1 MRLSAYCP
9 LIKSEFL
16 GVFNF
21 VSTGDEVKAVVY
33 AKAYYS
39 DISVP
44 LAHNYFVSTGDEYSM
59 QLHISRLRTTP
70 RGNYSPLGT
79 NFHFDPGGADV
90 RRKLLPHW
98 DRSWMFG
105 TSSPLAWKSKFA
117 SAGGR
122 LSLRSRRAKVEAIT
136 EMVPQWDTIFSVI
149 DYCARSSRCRNFC
162 ATGTQ
167 VNNAAPV
174 RSNK

>member
-1 MRLSAYCP
+1 MAYA
-9 LIKSEFL
+9 
-16 GVFNF
+16 
-21 VSTGDEVKAVVY
+21 T
-33 AKAYYS
+33 AYDDY
-39 DISVP
+39 DYV
-44 LAHNYFVSTGDEYSM
+44 LLVHHYFVSTGVIFPL
-59 QLHISRLRTTP
+59 QLHISHRCTKLRE
-70 RGNYSPLGT
+70 NYSPLGN

-149 DYCARSSRCRNFC
+149 DCCARSSRCRNFC

>member
-1 MRLSAYCP
+1 MAYA
-9 LIKSEFL
+9 
-16 GVFNF
+16 
-21 VSTGDEVKAVVY
+21 T
-33 AKAYYS
+33 AYDDY
-39 DISVP
+39 DYV
-44 LAHNYFVSTGDEYSM
+44 LLVHHYFVSTGVIFPL
-59 QLHISRLRTTP
+59 QLHISHLRTMP
-70 RGNYSPLGT
+70 RENYSHWGPIFTSTTAGPMFAANFCPSGT
-79 NFHFDPGGADV
+79 EVG
-90 RRKLLPHW
+90 
-98 DRSWMFG
+98 RSE
-105 TSSPLAWKSKFA
+105 TSRPLARKSIFV
-117 SAGGR
+117 SGGGR